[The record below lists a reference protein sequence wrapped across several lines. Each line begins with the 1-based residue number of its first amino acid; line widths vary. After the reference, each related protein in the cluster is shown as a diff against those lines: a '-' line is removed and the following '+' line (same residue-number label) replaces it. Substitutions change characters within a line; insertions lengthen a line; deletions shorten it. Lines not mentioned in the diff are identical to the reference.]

1 MADKIGRINCCRKWL
16 SYLMKQTDFMNK
28 IIDARCYF
36 TSKCKISPRVICFIQ
51 IFLPQL
57 HFEQGVICCDV
68 LVIFWQIHHAIIIGR
83 STFPHKWDVL
93 QHVSIF
99 TSHYSYRQN
108 YFFFKNGMFFK
119 YFSVLLHANYIDKIG
134 FDNKMVWICKCLAPT
149 SR

>member
-1 MADKIGRINCCRKWL
+1 
-16 SYLMKQTDFMNK
+16 MKQTDFMNK

-57 HFEQGVICCDV
+57 HFEQGVICCDA
-68 LVIFWQIHHAIIIGR
+68 LEIFGQIHHAIIIGR
-83 STFPHKWDVL
+83 SAFPHKWDVL

-99 TSHYSYRQN
+99 ISHYSYRQN

-119 YFSVLLHANYIDKIG
+119 YFSVLLHANCIGKIG
-134 FDNKMVWICKCLAPT
+134 FDNKWYEFANIQFLHHVKNVDK
-149 SR
+149 